1 MQKQNKKNYRIR
13 ARIASAFLM
22 LTAAFWLTMSQ
33 GTLALAEGDTS
44 AITKPLDNLK
54 TLVVAVIG
62 AVGLIILCK
71 NVMEYAQAFQASET
85 STMNSAL
92 KGIVAGA
99 IMAGISAVIT
109 FLGF

>member
-1 MQKQNKKNYRIR
+1 MKNTNNHRKIIR
-13 ARIASAFLM
+13 ARLAAAASF
-22 LTAAFWLTMSQ
+22 LTAVMWLTLSQ
-33 GTLALAEGDTS
+33 GTLVLAEGDTS

-62 AVGLIILCK
+62 AVGLIILAK
-71 NVMEYAQAFQASET
+71 NVMEFAQAYQASET

>member
-1 MQKQNKKNYRIR
+1 MKRTDKKKNIR
-13 ARIASAFLM
+13 AKLAATASV
-22 LTAAFWLTMSQ
+22 LTAAMWLTLSQ
-33 GTLALAEGDTS
+33 TTLALAEGDTS

-62 AVGLIILCK
+62 AVGLIILAK

>member
-1 MQKQNKKNYRIR
+1 MKGTDKMRKMIR
-13 ARIASAFLM
+13 LRMAAGLSAISAVMWLSFSQ
-22 LTAAFWLTMSQ
+22 TSIVVAA
-33 GTLALAEGDTS
+33 GDTS

-62 AVGLIILCK
+62 AVGLIILAK

>member
-1 MQKQNKKNYRIR
+1 MHKTNKKKNHIQ
-13 ARIASAFLM
+13 ARLAAALM
-22 LTAAFWLTMSQ
+22 ILTAAGWLTLSQ

-44 AITKPLDNLK
+44 TITKPLDNLK

-62 AVGLIILCK
+62 AVGLIILAK
-71 NVMEYAQAFQASET
+71 NIMEYAQAFQASET